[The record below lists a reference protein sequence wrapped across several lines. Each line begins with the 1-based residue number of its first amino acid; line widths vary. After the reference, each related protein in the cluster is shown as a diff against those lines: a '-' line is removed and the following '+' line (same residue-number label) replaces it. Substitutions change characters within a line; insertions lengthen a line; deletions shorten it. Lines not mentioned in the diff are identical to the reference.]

1 MLVLVVFVF
10 MMVSVV
16 SVSVSIL
23 VLVLLFLLLV
33 PSFLFLLLS
42 VLLILHRKNVSNCS
56 ICNAD
61 SVIKIYS
68 PLVKHFPFHFTHVP
82 VVCVCV
88 RAHCMGVYRC
98 SRKKTVTR
106 CVVL

>member
-16 SVSVSIL
+16 SVSVSVS

-42 VLLILHRKNVSNCS
+42 VLLILHTKNVSNCS

-61 SVIKIYS
+61 SVIKTYS

-88 RAHCMGVYRC
+88 HCVGVYGC
-98 SRKKTVTR
+98 S
-106 CVVL
+106 